1 MEFRNISRR
10 ENARSVVAVDSVKL
24 TAMHSKDNET
34 SASAAA
40 DGFSTP
46 ASVVSSRLMSDHQ
59 TRTCLSRDCVAACIC
74 TFHTV
79 VVVRSKAINYLHLVA
94 VVLRDAD
101 ND

>member
-34 SASAAA
+34 SASAAD

-46 ASVVSSRLMSDHQ
+46 PYRASVVSSRLMSDHQ

-74 TFHTV
+74 TFHTSQ
-79 VVVRSKAINYLHLVA
+79 RS
-94 VVLRDAD
+94 
-101 ND
+101 